1 VSPHVHRIICDAERK
16 IYETKPTDEAC
27 PAGPTAKA
35 NNIPSQKFVRDKQV
49 DAHHVRII
57 RAHNGGALRTMNGG
71 LAHENG
77 WYPSRKARRIL
88 HWEGLAQHDYVQ
100 CLEVD
105 FSVARMATESVR
117 FEFVRG
123 GKMQVYT
130 VDVELLGVDGSM
142 TLVEIKRDEDDL
154 RDADYRAKLGYVR
167 EICEKQ
173 GIRFKVVYRHDIWK
187 SLIHRRNVSLFC
199 SRRFVTIR
207 PEHVARLE
215 AHGQKM
221 GADATFGSLAEAL
234 EPRCART
241 GEAVLQALT
250 VARRVE
256 IDLTRHLLDATPIT
270 IH

>member
-1 VSPHVHRIICDAERK
+1 MK
-16 IYETKPTDEAC
+16 LKPADTTC
-27 PAGPTAKA
+27 PAGPIA
-35 NNIPSQKFVRDKQV
+35 NDGGIPRQKFVRDKQV

-57 RAHNGGALRTMNGG
+57 RADGGGALRTMNGG

-77 WYPSRKARRIL
+77 WYPSRKARRVL
-88 HWEGLAQHDYVQ
+88 HWQGMAQHDYVQ

-117 FEFVRG
+117 FEFVRA

-130 VDVELLGVDGSM
+130 VDVEVLGADGSI
-142 TLVEIKRDEDDL
+142 TLLEVKRDEHDL
-154 RDADYRAKLGYVR
+154 EDGDYRAKLGYVR
-167 EICEKQ
+167 EICAEQ
-173 GIRFKVVYRHDIWK
+173 GIRFEVVYRRDIWK

-199 SRRFVTIR
+199 SRRFVTVK
-207 PEHVARLE
+207 PEHIERLE
-215 AHGQKM
+215 AHSQKV
-221 GADATFGSLAEAL
+221 GADASFGSLAEAL

-256 IDLTRHLLDATPIT
+256 IDLTRHLLDATPVT